1 MEKQAP
7 LGRRH
12 PTGYEDGRAQQ
23 KMKAACG
30 QRRRT
35 QAEECPTDHQR
46 VMGRSPTRSGAE
58 EKGKGKYTGGSMM
71 QVELMY

>member
-46 VMGRSPTRSGAE
+46 VMG
-58 EKGKGKYTGGSMM
+58 KYTGGSMM